1 MKLKTKNDVRPTVRL
16 LFFGIVKNNEMSQK
30 VFITSWRGLVKSFRN
45 VIYLLNAP
53 FSLHFRRFI
62 P

>member
-1 MKLKTKNDVRPTVRL
+1 MKLKTKNDVRPTVRVP
-16 LFFGIVKNNEMSQK
+16 FFGIVKNNEMSEK
-30 VFITSWRGLVKSFRN
+30 VFISSWRGLVKSYRN

-53 FSLHFRRFI
+53 FALNFRRLI